1 MSPAGQN
8 SNKKTAPARRTVW
21 AEFQEILSLKT
32 LHGATS
38 LTPLQARRFNAIRP
52 HSLTRVPRIGYFY
65 NLSLPQ
71 HLSSVTKLKSQKPQS
86 FEQALAEI
94 ESIVAA
100 MEAGQL
106 PLEQSLAAYKRGA
119 ELLQYCQAQL
129 REAQQQVK
137 VLEAGTLQNFSGDN
151 GNE

>member
-1 MSPAGQN
+1 M
-8 SNKKTAPARRTVW
+8 
-21 AEFQEILSLKT
+21 
-32 LHGATS
+32 
-38 LTPLQARRFNAIRP
+38 
-52 HSLTRVPRIGYFY
+52 
-65 NLSLPQ
+65 
-71 HLSSVTKLKSQKPQS
+71 TKLKSQKPQS

-106 PLEQSLAAYKRGA
+106 PLEHSLAAYKRGA
-119 ELLQYCQAQL
+119 TLLQYCQAQL

-137 VLEAGTLQNFSGDN
+137 VLEAGVLQNFSGDN